1 MRINTSKRGRKRA
14 SVFLIALAMIAL
26 FALILSSYLTLVQG
40 QAEAVARSQNYETA
54 IPVAEAGME
63 EAFSLINK
71 NGGASTWSNNLTADG
86 WSAMSSS
93 NTTTKSNLVF
103 GLNYYLVTI
112 SNAPGATPVITSAGV
127 VPYIEHGWGI
137 EMSTNTSISSSVVS
151 LVRTI
156 QVQTTQTPQLG
167 AALAAIGDI
176 TFQGNASVDS
186 FNSMNTNLSVHGA
199 YSPTMVDDKAT
210 VATDATVVSSIAGG
224 GNVSIRGYV
233 NTGAGGSIAAA
244 GNISI
249 GDNNW
254 VSNATPGIE
263 PSRSNDTFNVTFPDV
278 TTPTA
283 TFVES
288 PTWGSVSGTNYS
300 MVFEGNRSWGSSNV
314 MYQTS
319 LWLNGHSRAIV
330 TDGAAVIYIP
340 TGGAF
345 DMTGHS
351 LLYVAPGSSVS
362 IYCGASSA
370 TIGGNGIVGATNAA
384 DVSIYGLPSCT
395 SISYA
400 GRAEYIG
407 TIYAPEANF
416 QAAGG
421 STFIGSLM
429 ANSFDFVGNAA
440 IHYDENLGSAS
451 ASIYVANNWREIA
464 TPLACQG
471 LPP

>member
-300 MVFEGNRSWGSSNV
+300 MVFEGNQYLGFQQCDVSDQPLAQWAFESHRDGWRRSHLYSHRRRLRYDRTFSPLRRAGVQCFDLLWRFLGHDWRERDSWGH
-314 MYQTS
+314 QCGRRFH
-319 LWLNGHSRAIV
+319 LWF
-330 TDGAAVIYIP
+330 
-340 TGGAF
+340 AF
-345 DMTGHS
+345 LHVYFLRGPRGIHRNH
-351 LLYVAPGSSVS
+351 LRPGSEF
-362 IYCGASSA
+362 
-370 TIGGNGIVGATNAA
+370 
-384 DVSIYGLPSCT
+384 PS
-395 SISYA
+395 
-400 GRAEYIG
+400 RRR
-407 TIYAPEANF
+407 
-416 QAAGG
+416 
-421 STFIGSLM
+421 
-429 ANSFDFVGNAA
+429 FDF
-440 IHYDENLGSAS
+440 Y
-451 ASIYVANNWREIA
+451 R
-464 TPLACQG
+464 LADGQLIRFCG
-471 LPP
+471 